1 VDLELGGGDG
11 IGLARRQAA
20 EVEVE
25 MRREERDINKQKGLI
40 N

>member
-20 EVEVE
+20 EVEVGDE
-25 MRREERDINKQKGLI
+25 EGGERESREI
-40 N
+40 